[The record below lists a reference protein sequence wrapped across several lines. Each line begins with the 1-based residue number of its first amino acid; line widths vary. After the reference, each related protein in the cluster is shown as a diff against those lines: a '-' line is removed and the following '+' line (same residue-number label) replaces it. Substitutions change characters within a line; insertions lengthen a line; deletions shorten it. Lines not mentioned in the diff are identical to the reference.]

1 MDYMVARARRLAS
14 DVAGGDHRIK
24 AEDGYDPRCPR
35 WCRRLASVQYVR
47 SGMVRGSW
55 ELDRAWRWRRARCG
69 PCSATQM
76 LLPSSLCRGAAVI
89 GITKLAPRMRA
100 RETGRSPPSST
111 GPPAAVPEWLRRF
124 DVHAE
129 GLRVIS
135 PTGRIASMRRGRVT
149 PRVAPHWSRR
159 PHGHAQTHRWRGT
172 TLTNASP
179 FAARFSAAAT
189 AARSRPD
196 HVQGCD
202 DGIIGR
208 RAHSTSPVIAC
219 RDRSTNRP

>member
-55 ELDRAWRWRRARCG
+55 ELDRAWRWRRAGCG

-124 DVHAE
+124 DVHARPDPPLARYDVDQCE
-129 GLRVIS
+129 PVCSKVLCCDDSRQ
-135 PTGRIASMRRGRVT
+135 
-149 PRVAPHWSRR
+149 VAPR
-159 PHGHAQTHRWRGT
+159 PCPRC
-172 TLTNASP
+172 
-179 FAARFSAAAT
+179 
-189 AARSRPD
+189 
-196 HVQGCD
+196 CD

-208 RAHSTSPVIAC
+208 RAHSTSPVIAHPKNT
-219 RDRSTNRP
+219 STNALDEAVPLDELARQ